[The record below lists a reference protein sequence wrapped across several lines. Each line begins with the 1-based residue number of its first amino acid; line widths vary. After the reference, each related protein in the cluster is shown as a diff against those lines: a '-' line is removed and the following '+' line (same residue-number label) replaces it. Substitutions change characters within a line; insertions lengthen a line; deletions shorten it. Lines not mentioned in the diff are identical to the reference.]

1 MEEETYTFGEYFNE
15 VQGRAAAL
23 SDKEKA
29 TLKSLQTS
37 PQGVILAK
45 VLGPDLTMIS
55 SMLEATPKRGLAA
68 RK

>member
-23 SDKEKA
+23 SDEEKN
-29 TLKSLQTS
+29 TLGSLQAS
-37 PQGVILAK
+37 PQGAILAK
-45 VLGPDLTMIS
+45 LLGPDLTMLS
-55 SMLEATPKRGLAA
+55 SMLKPTPKRGLAA

>member
-1 MEEETYTFGEYFNE
+1 MEEETYTFGDYFNE

-23 SDKEKA
+23 SEEEKT
-29 TLKSLQTS
+29 TLSSLQTS

-45 VLGPDLTMIS
+45 VLGPDLTMLS
-55 SMLEATPKRGLAA
+55 SMLKPTPKRGLAA

>member
-1 MEEETYTFGEYFNE
+1 MEEETYTFGDYFNE

-23 SDKEKA
+23 SDKEKS
-29 TLKSLQTS
+29 TLSSLQSS

-45 VLGPDLTMIS
+45 VLGPDLTMLS
-55 SMLEATPKRGLAA
+55 SMLKPTPKRGLAA

>member
-1 MEEETYTFGEYFNE
+1 MEEETYTFGDYFNE

-23 SDKEKA
+23 SDKEKS
-29 TLKSLQTS
+29 TLSSLQSS

-45 VLGPDLTMIS
+45 VLGPDLTMLR
-55 SMLEATPKRGLAA
+55 SMLKPKKKRGLAA